1 MTETTTTCGRCSRTI
16 EDTPIGV
23 SVDGGPLHSTDPVLS
38 ICPECA
44 ASLSRW
50 LERGRRRA
58 APPKPVPQES
68 KDKDDQTPHRKHQSL
83 VGRRRHHERKAL
95 LRNVGL
101 LVLLVLANV
110 LVMIMVI
117 KFLHSPSK

>member
-1 MTETTTTCGRCSRTI
+1 MTETTACCGRCSRTI
-16 EDTPIGV
+16 EDTPNGV
-23 SVDGGPLHSTDPVLS
+23 SVNGGPLHSTDPVLR

-50 LERGRRRA
+50 LERGRRRT
-58 APPKPVPQES
+58 APPKPVPHES
-68 KDKDDQTPHRKHQSL
+68 KGTDDQSRHRKPQSL
-83 VGRRRHHERKAL
+83 GGRRRHHVRKAL

-117 KFLHSPSK
+117 KFLHSPSE

>member
-1 MTETTTTCGRCSRTI
+1 MTETTACCGRCGHTI

-58 APPKPVPQES
+58 APPKPVPHES
-68 KDKDDQTPHRKHQSL
+68 KGTDDQSRHRKPQSL
-83 VGRRRHHERKAL
+83 GDRRRHHERKAIH
-95 LRNVGL
+95 RNVGL
-101 LVLLVLANV
+101 VVLLVLVNA
-110 LVMIMVI
+110 LVMFMVI
-117 KFLHSPSK
+117 KFLKAPSG

>member
-1 MTETTTTCGRCSRTI
+1 MTETTATCGRCSRTI

-58 APPKPVPQES
+58 TSSRPMVQEPK
-68 KDKDDQTPHRKHQSL
+68 DADDQPRHRKHRSRED
-83 VGRRRHHERKAL
+83 RRRHQQRKAL
-95 LRNVGL
+95 LRNIAL
-101 LVLLVLANV
+101 ITILVAVNV
-110 LVMIMVI
+110 LVVMLVI
-117 KFLHSPSK
+117 KFVNSPSE

>member
-1 MTETTTTCGRCSRTI
+1 MTETTTQCERCSRTI
-16 EDTPIGV
+16 EDTPISV

-50 LERGRRRA
+50 LERDRRRA
-58 APPKPVPQES
+58 ASPRPMVQEPK
-68 KDKDDQTPHRKHQSL
+68 DADDQPRHRKHPSR
-83 VGRRRHHERKAL
+83 GDRRRHRERKAL

-101 LVLLVLANV
+101 VVLLVLVNI
-110 LVMIMVI
+110 LVMIIVI
-117 KFLHSPSK
+117 KFLHSPSE